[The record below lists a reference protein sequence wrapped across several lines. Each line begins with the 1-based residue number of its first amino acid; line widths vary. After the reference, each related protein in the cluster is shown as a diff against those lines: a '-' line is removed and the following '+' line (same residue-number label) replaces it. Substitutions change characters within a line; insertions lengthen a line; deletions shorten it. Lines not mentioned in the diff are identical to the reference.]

1 MDTSVRS
8 QPKIFYG
15 WYIVATCFFV
25 AFLIVGARNC
35 FGIFVIPMSEELGWN
50 RTTISFAAALGFLV
64 NGMTQPFIGYMFD
77 RLGGRRVITTGLAI
91 MGVAAVC
98 LSFTFHFL
106 FLVFVFSLVL
116 STALSGP
123 SLTNTMAMISKWFR
137 AKRATAVSINSIGTS
152 MGGLILVPFAMYFMQ
167 ATNWRLTWAALG
179 LVMLVLAVPLCL
191 IFLRN
196 DPSEK
201 GLLPDGELDISEKN
215 QKGRNPELLGE
226 YEVSNWQDSFKTP
239 PMWQLSGSYVV
250 CGITTGTISTHFVP
264 LAIDRGATPSMAALI
279 FGVMMGLNVFGGLGA
294 GILSDKFKRKNILG
308 TVYFMRGLAYVA
320 LLIFPS
326 TYGLWAFAITS
337 GFSWVASVPLTSSL
351 TADVYGLKA
360 LGTISGITFFCH
372 QVGSFVM
379 ILLAGFLFDV
389 TGSYNIPFAIAGAF
403 LFPAALSAFT
413 IKETKYSARYSYRIK
428 ETASMGY

>member
-1 MDTSVRS
+1 
-8 QPKIFYG
+8 
-15 WYIVATCFFV
+15 
-25 AFLIVGARNC
+25 
-35 FGIFVIPMSEELGWN
+35 
-50 RTTISFAAALGFLV
+50 
-64 NGMTQPFIGYMFD
+64 
-77 RLGGRRVITTGLAI
+77 
-91 MGVAAVC
+91 
-98 LSFTFHFL
+98 
-106 FLVFVFSLVL
+106 
-116 STALSGP
+116 
-123 SLTNTMAMISKWFR
+123 MAMISKWFR
-137 AKRATAVSINSIGTS
+137 AKRATAVSINSIG
-152 MGGLILVPFAMYFMQ
+152 PFDGWAYTCPLCYVFY
-167 ATNWRLTWAALG
+167 AGNNWRLTWAALG

-250 CGITTGTISTHFVP
+250 WGITTGTISTHFVP
-264 LAIDRGATPSMAALI
+264 LAIDRGASPSMAALI

-372 QVGSFVM
+372 QVGSFLM
-379 ILLAGFLFDV
+379 ILLAGFYL
-389 TGSYNIPFAIAGAF
+389 
-403 LFPAALSAFT
+403 
-413 IKETKYSARYSYRIK
+413 
-428 ETASMGY
+428 M